1 MSGAD
6 GASPGVVN
14 VDVDGA
20 NPRPDDDAGGSLWG
34 LVMRGVDIGIP
45 RSSTLGDATLAHGS
59 LGIVGLGVS
68 GLLLLG
74 SHDFPHPPINW
85 RRVEDNTEFTCS
97 QVATAERLLH
107 EILASVG
114 RNILRP
120 ILFSLKKERK
130 VCISTSGF
138 L

>member
-14 VDVDGA
+14 VDMDGA
-20 NPRPDDDAGGSLWG
+20 SPRPDDDAGGSLWG

-68 GLLLLG
+68 RLLLLG

>member
-20 NPRPDDDAGGSLWG
+20 NPRPDDDVGGSLWG

-59 LGIVGLGVS
+59 LGIVGLGVC
-68 GLLLLG
+68 GLLLSG
-74 SHDFPHPPINW
+74 SHDFPHPPIN
-85 RRVEDNTEFTCS
+85 
-97 QVATAERLLH
+97 
-107 EILASVG
+107 
-114 RNILRP
+114 
-120 ILFSLKKERK
+120 
-130 VCISTSGF
+130 
-138 L
+138 